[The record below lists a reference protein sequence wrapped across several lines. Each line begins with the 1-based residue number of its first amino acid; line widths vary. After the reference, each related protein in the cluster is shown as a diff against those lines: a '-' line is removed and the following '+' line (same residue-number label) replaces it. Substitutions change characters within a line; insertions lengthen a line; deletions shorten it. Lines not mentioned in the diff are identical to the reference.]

1 MPKIAAE
8 NIEEHIR
15 RQTTRILD
23 CAADLFATNG
33 YRGTDLGSIAK
44 SMGLA
49 RNSLYRYFP
58 SKDHILVAVMQREML
73 PLVER
78 TAGLNEDYPDPL
90 ERIDAWL
97 DLQMQIATGPCHEMI
112 RLLGDMNQANTDL
125 RQNIRALHGSPRET
139 LQQAV
144 AELLDGTGRDAEV
157 VSAMV
162 ASMAQSAGGMAMTSR
177 DVDAV
182 IEELKESVRELLTR
196 RKTHA

>member
-15 RQTTRILD
+15 QQTARILD
-23 CAADLFATNG
+23 CAAELFATNG

-58 SKDHILVAVMQREML
+58 GKDHILVAVMQREMA

-90 ERIDAWL
+90 ERIEAWL

-112 RLLGDMNQANTDL
+112 SLLGDMNQANTDL
-125 RQNIRALHGSPRET
+125 RQNIRALHVSPRET

-144 AELLDGTGRDAEV
+144 TELLAGTGRDPEV
-157 VSAMV
+157 VSSMV
-162 ASMAQSAGGMAMTSR
+162 ASMAQSAGGLAMTSR
-177 DVDAV
+177 NVDAV

-196 RKTHA
+196 RKRHA